1 MIRPAPWWLLL
12 LAAALLGGL
21 AALGFDRGLQ
31 ALRPTPTAV
40 VSPTAPL
47 PTREPPVVVVLPTI
61 NSTAAPTAASG
72 DPAAQIASLRSSLAH
87 AGGAPYLARSQCA
100 PDQRFRGG
108 RPRARGSPHG
118 ARRRVWA
125 GPGGSQAGHRCAAP
139 RGCAY
144 ACRSRSRPRRH
155 GSAAAR
161 NPGSPP
167 RACGPTLSIER
178 PVTPA
183 GIVPYRP

>member
-31 ALRPTPTAV
+31 ALRPAPTLV

-72 DPAAQIASLRSSLAH
+72 DPAAQIASLRSSLAQEGGLLLVMRAERH
-87 AGGAPYLARSQCA
+87 TSLAANALQLNDFAGADRELVAARTALDGAFGLVPEDLKQVIDAQRLEVARMRA
-100 PDQRFRGG
+100 DLDLDPEGMDQRLHATQDLLLGLVV
-108 RPRARGSPHG
+108 PPSP
-118 ARRRVWA
+118 
-125 GPGGSQAGHRCAAP
+125 
-139 RGCAY
+139 
-144 ACRSRSRPRRH
+144 
-155 GSAAAR
+155 
-161 NPGSPP
+161 
-167 RACGPTLSIER
+167 
-178 PVTPA
+178 
-183 GIVPYRP
+183 